1 MWWDDELLE
10 AAVRV
15 HGKGGDQKLR
25 RLLVGEHVDEGVFCS
40 ENVGCCEQPVGVS
53 LLFRAYMREQPCAWA
68 TRVKTVQCVMEHGLV
83 VSKLVEVVRLC
94 DIASILPIIYDPL
107 TSSLIAGSVYVLLHF
122 LTRVLITR
130 NRLAIFFMC
139 FWDPSN
145 TNMWLF
151 ALPSSDSSDS
161 TGSSSNSKRMY
172 QSLYS
177 SIALLQDDQGAA
189 RGPQY
194 KTFKDAQGS
203 SCYLFL

>member
-1 MWWDDELLE
+1 MLERGRRGETLALAHRYSIIRAASHQGADPVSQPWWKRARIMRQYLMIKIKISTP
-10 AAVRV
+10 ASS
-15 HGKGGDQKLR
+15 KGI
-25 RLLVGEHVDEGVFCS
+25 V
-40 ENVGCCEQPVGVS
+40 
-53 LLFRAYMREQPCAWA
+53 
-68 TRVKTVQCVMEHGLV
+68 
-83 VSKLVEVVRLC
+83 
-94 DIASILPIIYDPL
+94 YDPL

-194 KTFKDAQGS
+194 KTFNDAQGS